1 MCHKSVAHPPFF
13 NEKLQMRNYKLQMR
27 NEKGEKG
34 GFLGGN
40 EVF

>member
-13 NEKLQMRNYKLQMR
+13 NEKREITNEKLQMR
-27 NEKGEKG
+27 NEKGGKG
-34 GFLGGN
+34 GFLGEN

>member
-1 MCHKSVAHPPFF
+1 MCHISVAHPPFF
-13 NEKLQMRNYKLQMR
+13 LMRNEKLQMR

>member
-13 NEKLQMRNYKLQMR
+13 NEKLQMRN
-27 NEKGEKG
+27 EKGGKG

>member
-13 NEKLQMRNYKLQMR
+13 NEKLQMRN
-27 NEKGEKG
+27 EIGEKG

>member
-1 MCHKSVAHPPFF
+1 MCHISVAHPPFF
-13 NEKLQMRNYKLQMR
+13 KMRNEKLQMRN
-27 NEKGEKG
+27 EIGGKG